1 MKRFIFLSVT
11 AYFVL
16 MGLMSNCQRVT
27 HVSTLVKL
35 QRAMRLTNMAEYH
48 DDDYGYTVRYPV
60 FFQRS
65 DDTMMD
71 KGSCRF
77 SFWRDDIE
85 VVQCAFVEHNPDAL
99 SVDQAIQKYTAQLHA
114 SSHIKGDDYFI
125 LAGALAD
132 DSGKLSGRRFF
143 AKFVQHRKF
152 WFVQT
157 LTYPE
162 QCEKALQRLIQE
174 IYNWQVWK
182 NVVTYG
188 DR

>member
-1 MKRFIFLSVT
+1 MFIAIA

-16 MGLMSNCQRVT
+16 MVGMTNCRRVV
-27 HVSTLVKL
+27 HVSTQVKL
-35 QRAMRLTNMAEYH
+35 QRAMRLTQMAEYH

-99 SVDQAIQKYTAQLHA
+99 
-114 SSHIKGDDYFI
+114 
-125 LAGALAD
+125 
-132 DSGKLSGRRFF
+132 
-143 AKFVQHRKF
+143 
-152 WFVQT
+152 
-157 LTYPE
+157 
-162 QCEKALQRLIQE
+162 
-174 IYNWQVWK
+174 
-182 NVVTYG
+182 
-188 DR
+188 

>member
-1 MKRFIFLSVT
+1 MKRFIFLT
-11 AYFVL
+11 IAAYFVL

-85 VVQCAFVEHNPDAL
+85 VVQCAA
-99 SVDQAIQKYTAQLHA
+99 
-114 SSHIKGDDYFI
+114 
-125 LAGALAD
+125 
-132 DSGKLSGRRFF
+132 
-143 AKFVQHRKF
+143 
-152 WFVQT
+152 
-157 LTYPE
+157 
-162 QCEKALQRLIQE
+162 RLKPHQ
-174 IYNWQVWK
+174 
-182 NVVTYG
+182 G
-188 DR
+188 